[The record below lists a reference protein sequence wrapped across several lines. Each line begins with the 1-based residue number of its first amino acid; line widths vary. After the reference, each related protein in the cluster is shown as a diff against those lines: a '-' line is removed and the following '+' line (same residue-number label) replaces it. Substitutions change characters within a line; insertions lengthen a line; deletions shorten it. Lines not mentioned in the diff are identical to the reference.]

1 MEANIFD
8 KIQEVDLKKT
18 MEGNFIDYSMSVIV
32 DRALPDVRDGLKP
45 VQRRILYALHVLGLT
60 PESKTKK
67 CATIVGETM
76 GKYHPHGDSS
86 IYGALVGMGQPWNYR
101 KVLIDKQGN
110 FGSED
115 GDSPA
120 AMRYTE
126 AKMSKMA
133 GMMLDGINKNEVD
146 FVPNFSNEYNEPVVL
161 PARFPNL
168 MVNGTTGIAVGM
180 ASNIPPHNLI
190 EVIDAVIKIIDDKI
204 EKKETSIS
212 DIIKI
217 IKGPDF
223 PTGGKILGR
232 KGINDYLSTGRGKI
246 KIRSICEIERKENGK
261 QKIIVKELPYLVHR
275 SKLIEKIATLVK
287 DKKIEGITH
296 ILDTYGK
303 KTKDKIHIEL
313 RKDAN
318 ANVILNKL
326 YRMTELQSAFSVIM
340 LCIVNGEP
348 KTLNALELLNEFLKH
363 QEEVVTR
370 RINFDLKKA
379 EDRAHIVE
387 GLLKAIKIIDDVIK
401 TIKESID
408 ADEAKINIIKK
419 FEFTEKQ
426 AESIVEMRLRSLTSL
441 ESNKLEKELS
451 DLKIKI
457 KYFREILA
465 DNVKLLSLIKE
476 ELLEIEKK
484 EPDERK
490 TIIQVEEDEDF
501 KVEDLIE
508 EENLVITMTNLGYIK
523 RMSLDTFKNQGRGG
537 VGVKGM
543 ATIDDDF
550 VKEVFMTTNHSTL
563 MFITNLG
570 RMYIKKGYEIP
581 EAGRTSRG
589 VAIINIL
596 NLKQGE
602 YVTAGVDSKEFSED
616 KYLIMATKKGIIKK
630 IKLSEFNN
638 VRVNGIKAINI
649 KDDDELI
656 ACKVSTGKDDIFL
669 ITKNGLCMRFNE
681 ENLRDMGRNAAGVK
695 GIRVRENDELIA
707 LLLTN
712 EGKEIL
718 LVSENGLGKRT
729 NSEEYNTKNRG
740 GKGMTC
746 YKPDEKSGRLVGA
759 ELVNGNEDIV
769 IINEKGLIIRL
780 SVKNVSLMGRTAK
793 GVRLMKNEENIKVA
807 SITKIKK

>member
-1 MEANIFD
+1 MEKNVFD

-45 VQRRILYALHVLGLT
+45 VQRRILYALQALGVT

-133 GMMLDGINKNEVD
+133 GLMLDGINKNEVD
-146 FVPNFSNEYNEPVVL
+146 FVPNFSNEYNEPTVL

-180 ASNIPPHNLI
+180 ASNIPPHNLT

-204 EKKETSIS
+204 EKKETNIH
-212 DIIKI
+212 DILKI

-232 KGINDYLSTGRGKI
+232 KGINDYLTTGRGKL

-313 RKDAN
+313 KKDAN

-326 YRMTELQSAFSVIM
+326 YRMTELQSAYSVIM

-348 KTLNALELLNEFLKH
+348 KTLNALSLLNEFLKH

-370 RINFDLKKA
+370 RTKFDLKKA

-387 GLLKAIKIIDDVIK
+387 GLIKAIKIIDDIIK
-401 TIKESID
+401 TIKESLD
-408 ADEAKINIIKK
+408 AEVAKDNLIKK
-419 FEFTEKQ
+419 YEFTEKQ
-426 AESIVEMRLRSLTSL
+426 AESIVEMKLRSLTSL

-451 DLKIKI
+451 DLQVKI
-457 KYFREILA
+457 KYFKEILA
-465 DNVKLLSLIKE
+465 DDKKLLSLIKD

-490 TIIQVEEDEDF
+490 TQISIEEDEDF

-523 RMSLDTFKNQGRGG
+523 RMSPDSFKNQGRGG
-537 VGVKGM
+537 VGVKGIT
-543 ATIDDDF
+543 TIDDDF

-589 VAIINIL
+589 TAIINIL

-602 YVTAGVDSKEFSED
+602 YVTASVDAKEFSED

-630 IKLSEFNN
+630 IKLSEFNS

-656 ACKVSTGKDDIFL
+656 ACKISEGKDDVLL
-669 ITKNGLCMRFNE
+669 ITKQGLCMRFNE
-681 ENLRDMGRNAAGVK
+681 EKLREMGRNAVGVK
-695 GIRVRENDELIA
+695 GIRIKENDELIA

-729 NSEEYNTKNRG
+729 NSEEFSVKGRG

-746 YKPDEKSGRLVGA
+746 YKPDEKSGKLIGA
-759 ELVNGNEDIV
+759 EFVNGDEDIV

-780 SVKNVSLMGRTAK
+780 SVKDISLMGRTAK

>member
-1 MEANIFD
+1 MEKNVFD

-45 VQRRILYALHVLGLT
+45 VQRRILYALHALGVT

-133 GMMLDGINKNEVD
+133 GLMLDGINKNEVD
-146 FVPNFSNEYNEPVVL
+146 FVPNFSNEYNEPTVL

-180 ASNIPPHNLI
+180 ASNIPPHNLT

-204 EKKETSIS
+204 EKKETNIH
-212 DIIKI
+212 DILKI

-232 KGINDYLSTGRGKI
+232 KGINDYLTTGRGKL

-313 RKDAN
+313 KKDAN

-326 YRMTELQSAFSVIM
+326 YRMTELQSAYSVIM

-348 KTLNALELLNEFLKH
+348 KTLNALSLLNEFLKH
-363 QEEVVTR
+363 QEEVVIR
-370 RINFDLKKA
+370 RTKFDLKKA

-387 GLLKAIKIIDDVIK
+387 GLIKAIKIIDDIIK
-401 TIKESID
+401 TIKESLD
-408 ADEAKINIIKK
+408 AEVAKDNLIKK
-419 FEFTEKQ
+419 YEFTEKQ
-426 AESIVEMRLRSLTSL
+426 AESIVEMKLRSLTSL

-457 KYFREILA
+457 KHFREILA
-465 DNVKLLSLIKE
+465 DDKKLLSLIKD

-490 TIIQVEEDEDF
+490 TQISIEEDEDF

-523 RMSLDTFKNQGRGG
+523 RMSPDSFKNQGRGG
-537 VGVKGM
+537 VGVKGIT
-543 ATIDDDF
+543 TIDDDF

-589 VAIINIL
+589 TAIINIL

-602 YVTAGVDSKEFSED
+602 YVTASVDAKEFSED

-630 IKLSEFNN
+630 IKLSEFNS

-656 ACKVSTGKDDIFL
+656 ACKVSEGKDDILL
-669 ITKNGLCMRFNE
+669 ITKQGLCMRFNE
-681 ENLRDMGRNAAGVK
+681 EKLREMGRNAAGVK
-695 GIRVRENDELIA
+695 GIRIKENDELIA

-729 NSEEYNTKNRG
+729 NSEEFSVKGRG

-746 YKPDEKSGRLVGA
+746 YKPDEKSGKLIGA
-759 ELVNGNEDIV
+759 EFVNGDEDIV

-780 SVKNVSLMGRTAK
+780 SVKDISLMGRTAK